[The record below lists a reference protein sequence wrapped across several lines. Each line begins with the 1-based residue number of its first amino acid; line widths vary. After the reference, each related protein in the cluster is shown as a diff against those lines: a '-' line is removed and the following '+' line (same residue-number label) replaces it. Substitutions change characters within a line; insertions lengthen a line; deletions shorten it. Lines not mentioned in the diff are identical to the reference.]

1 MKRSLPVAVSAIAGI
16 ILLGDYFLNIPV
28 LKAAAGEVQD
38 WGIIL
43 AAFALAP
50 CGHKPCQAP
59 PTAPGTQRQR
69 KYPQYDSAGSPFCN
83 SFFRDRNGNRLE
95 SVRLYFPINVYTS
108 CGCVLLNDCI
118 SPGFSILQG
127 FPDEKTHKPLP
138 FLFPEFLLMLGR
150 APVGEVMWSGFPR
163 IADWIMGVV
172 NLAGSRG
179 ILISTAI
186 GMVGVALRVLSGIDR
201 SHLGS
206 GME

>member
-43 AAFALAP
+43 AAFALAL
-50 CGHKPCQAP
+50 A
-59 PTAPGTQRQR
+59 AI
-69 KYPQYDSAGSPFCN
+69 N
-83 SFFRDRNGNRLE
+83 L
-95 SVRLYFPINVYTS
+95 VRLHLQRLGRRDKESIHS
-108 CGCVLLNDCI
+108 MILLAALFATAFSGIGMGTDSKVFDFIFQSMFTPLAAVFYSMTAFHLASASYRAFRMKNAQAAALLI
-118 SPGFSILQG
+118 SGV
-127 FPDEKTHKPLP
+127 
-138 FLFPEFLLMLGR
+138 LLMLGR

-163 IADWIMGVV
+163 IADWIMGIV